1 MKFSFKAFDRGG
13 GIKSGSIE
21 ASSKDGALTALQA
34 QGLLVTYLVEA
45 ETGITLPFFGKV
57 AGKELAS
64 FTRELHFLVKARIPL
79 DEALKALYEQTANL
93 RFREILVG
101 VYGDLISGAALS
113 QALSHHPGVF
123 SQYYV
128 KMVQIGEVSGTL
140 DDVTDYLAT
149 HLENQTKFTNK
160 IVQAL
165 TYPAIVLVIFIAT
178 MIALSILVVPRITQI
193 FEENNIPLPFITRSF
208 QAASLF
214 LISYWPFLI
223 LATIAAIYLTI
234 EYLKTE
240 EGKVVFFN
248 SISRVPLFGSL
259 IKTIYITRF
268 LESLSFL
275 IHGGLTIPESL
286 MIVAESV
293 DNPVYGNA
301 IRQVAE
307 ETKRGKPIS
316 ASLRLFGDLFPPLV
330 IQAVVTGEKTG
341 KLREILFS
349 TSLYYFQELE
359 LKAGTLSEALQPIFI
374 IILAAG
380 LGFLEASLLVP
391 ILNLTKAVQSF

>member
-1 MKFSFKAFDRGG
+1 MKGG
-13 GIKSGSIE
+13 AIE
-21 ASSKDGALTALQA
+21 AATKEGALAALQS
-34 QGLLVTYLVEA
+34 QGLLVTYLVGA
-45 ETGITLPFFGKV
+45 ETGIVLPFFGKV
-57 AGKELAS
+57 AGKELSA
-64 FTRELHFLVKARIPL
+64 FTRQLHFLVKARIPL
-79 DEALKALYEQTANL
+79 DEALKALYEQTTNL
-93 RFREILVG
+93 RFREILTG
-101 VYGDLISGAALS
+101 AYSDLVSGAALS
-113 QALSHHPGVF
+113 QALSHYPEVF
-123 SQYYV
+123 SQYYI
-128 KMVQIGEVSGTL
+128 KMIQIGEVSGTL
-140 DDVTDYLAT
+140 DEVTDYLAT

-165 TYPAIVLVIFIAT
+165 TYPAIVLVIFVAT
-178 MIALSILVVPRITQI
+178 MVALSVLVVPRIAQI
-193 FEENNIPLPFITRSF
+193 FKENNIPLPLITRLF
-208 QAASLF
+208 QTASLF
-214 LISYWPFLI
+214 LIAYWPFLI
-223 LATIAAIYLTI
+223 VAVIAAIYLTI

-240 EGKVVFFN
+240 EGKMVFFN
-248 SISRVPLFGSL
+248 SINHVPLFGSL
-259 IKTIYITRF
+259 VQTVYITRF

-301 IRQVAE
+301 IRLVAE

-316 ASLRLFGDLFPPLV
+316 ASLGLFGDLFPPLV

-374 IILAAG
+374 VILAAG
-380 LGFLEASLLVP
+380 LGFLEASLLIP